1 LPAGINKARF
11 NLEAP
16 LSSKAFRS
24 LLSHR
29 LFNNHT
35 RPLDNAGS
43 TEAASDGHR
52 QATMMKRVTVPGLRL
67 RPTAMYSTTT
77 TAAMTAALRLQQ
89 QLPSAHAPS
98 RRRYA
103 TQHQQQQKQSTA
115 AESRRRAVTPFNDD
129 GRVPWTDLS
138 AGEKTGRAAQ
148 QTFNFGMVIAGLVLT
163 VRPDP
168 RKNTR
173 VAQG

>member
-1 LPAGINKARF
+1 MATASKLGSSSAQLQRF
-11 NLEAP
+11 G
-16 LSSKAFRS
+16 
-24 LLSHR
+24 

-67 RPTAMYSTTT
+67 RPTAMYSTTAT
-77 TAAMTAALRLQQ
+77 TARTALRLQQ
-89 QLPSAHAPS
+89 QQQQQLLPMMRS
-98 RRRYA
+98 RRYA
-103 TQHQQQQKQSTA
+103 TQHQQQQSTA
-115 AESRRRAVTPFNDD
+115 AESRRRSVTPFNDD

-148 QTFNFGMVIAGLVLT
+148 QTFNFGMVIVGLLLT

-168 RKNTR
+168 RKKPG
-173 VAQG
+173 VVQD